1 MFGRIL
7 IGDDDAWQD
16 VILEGEDFKFFRR
29 RFLFWNI
36 WIFIGNDGI

>member
-16 VILEGEDFKFFRR
+16 VILEDFKFFRR